1 MDDFYL
7 KRKSKYGPLVE
18 YKFYQKFDD
27 FTPLY
32 VKRSYN
38 NTIQT

>member
-7 KRKSKYGPLVE
+7 KHKSKYGPLVE

-27 FTPLY
+27 FYSSLC
-32 VKRSYN
+32 KKKL
-38 NTIQT
+38 